1 MIGRRIRN
9 SVRSFHLGLL
19 GWHVGQDFPQL
30 RHGGGPA
37 PRAGKLYLPPGGT
50 YFGSRAAYGLTYT
63 SCQESR
69 KFDGLYRRL
78 AAHMGIDAALVRD
91 ALEQR

>member
-19 GWHVGQDFPQL
+19 GWHVGQDFPQR

-37 PRAGKLYLPPGGT
+37 PRAGKLYLPPGEDISEAVRPT
-50 YFGSRAAYGLTYT
+50 GSPIRHVSKAANSTGSIVVSLPTWGLTQL
-63 SCQESR
+63 SC
-69 KFDGLYRRL
+69 G
-78 AAHMGIDAALVRD
+78 AL
-91 ALEQR
+91 